1 MQLCHDD
8 LTEIWRPNIS
18 LLFVSFSLSG
28 DDILRNCV
36 FEGVDR
42 LLWLR
47 CPFVQHACAAKS
59 WWFDG
64 DLTSKYLVIK
74 CIIFSVGWWYSTK
87 VCAWTIWQITF
98 NEVYLCSACVCS
110 DNRMIL
116 WRSDVRKSRYDLYH
130 FHCRVMIFYETVCLN
145 ELTDYFD
152 WSFLVS
158 GMHMQQS
165 HDGLTEIWRP
175 TVLLWLLSFLLSGDD
190 ILRKY
195 VIVRVGRL
203 RPLKC
208 PYVQHANAAM
218 PWWFDGDLTSK
229 YLVIKCIIFT
239 VGWWY
244 STKVCVWTNWQITS
258 TEVSLC
264 SACICSNVMMI
275 WQVSDVQLCCYD
287 FYHFYCRVMI
297 FYESV

>member
-1 MQLCHDD
+1 M
-8 LTEIWRPNIS
+8 I
-18 LLFVSFSLSG
+18 
-28 DDILRNCV
+28 CV
-36 FEGVDR
+36 
-42 LLWLR
+42 
-47 CPFVQHACAAKS
+47 
-59 WWFDG
+59 
-64 DLTSKYLVIK
+64 
-74 CIIFSVGWWYSTK
+74 
-87 VCAWTIWQITF
+87 VCM
-98 NEVYLCSACVCS
+98 CS
-110 DNRMIL
+110 DNMMVWL
-116 WRSDVRKSRYDLYH
+116 RSDAQISRYKMYH
-130 FHCRVMIFYETVCLN
+130 SCWGVTIFYESVCLN
-145 ELTDYFD
+145 ELAVYFD
-152 WSFLVS
+152 WSVLVS